1 MLPETPIFDGAN
13 PDFLLRFGKI
23 FTGNLLGVSNFLGRA
38 EAEALM
44 KDLPYLNRSSDISRK
59 QWHYESLVLLQL
71 SNDLSWNLVFSAEDH
86 GDWLHKEPMAAGS
99 STCTVNFETSAT
111 STGHVPSFGA
121 EKRGLL

>member
-13 PDFLLRFGKI
+13 PDFLLRFRKI

-71 SNDLSWNLVFSAEDH
+71 SNWCFGMMIGTGIQRE
-86 GDWLHKEPMAAGS
+86 HK
-99 STCTVNFETSAT
+99 TCRNAT
-111 STGHVPSFGA
+111 SKQF
-121 EKRGLL
+121 KRI